1 MKQTIRLTESEFRT
15 MVQETVNEVLNKSN
29 SVFYNYRP
37 SRITKMDRSNSSK
50 KHTFTSDEIEKLHN
64 ILNGEKTKQ
73 SVRVSEAQLRQII
86 RESVDT
92 VINEAYSD
100 AQYAHLAVQAH
111 GALNDLR
118 NSNSMLN
125 TAFQRNK

>member
-50 KHTFTSDEIEKLHN
+50 KHTFTSDE
-64 ILNGEKTKQ
+64 
-73 SVRVSEAQLRQII
+73 
-86 RESVDT
+86 
-92 VINEAYSD
+92 NEPYSD
-100 AQYAHLAVQAH
+100 AQYAHLAGQAN
-111 GALNDLR
+111 GAVNDLR